1 MNEYYADLHVHI
13 GATETGKA
21 VKITASK
28 NLTLENILIEASD
41 HKGIDIVGII
51 DSHVPEVQSELKRM
65 IQHGEASELT
75 DGGIRYRNTTLLLG
89 TELEIYDPYCQG
101 PVHILAYF
109 PYIQNM
115 ERFTEWLKNCM
126 KNITLSSQ
134 RVYVHGKALQ
144 EAVKKECGL
153 FIPAHI
159 FTPHRSMY
167 GSGVRKSLA
176 EIFNPD
182 QIDAVELGLSS
193 NTEMADGISELH
205 RYPYV
210 SNSDAHSLPKIARE
224 YQKMKMEHPSFQEFV
239 KVLKKKEGREITAN
253 YGLNPF
259 LGKYYL
265 TTCESCG
272 IPRPDPEEP
281 CPHCGK
287 SRVIKGVSKRIAE
300 LTDSRKRIAP
310 ERPPY
315 IHQIPLQFI
324 PGIGPK
330 TLQRLKEAF
339 GTEMKVLHETE
350 YDELI
355 GIISQKTADFIIAAR
370 NGTLAL
376 KAGGGGTYGKVEQK
390 AHP

>member
-13 GATETGKA
+13 GATNTGKP

-28 NLTLENILIEASD
+28 NLTMENILIEASD
-41 HKGIDIVGII
+41 HKGIDMVGII
-51 DSHVPEVQSELKRM
+51 DSHVPEVQRELKRM
-65 IQHGEASELT
+65 IQIGEAAELA

-89 TELEIYDPYCQG
+89 TELEIYDPYCKG
-101 PVHILAYF
+101 PVHILAFF
-109 PYIQNM
+109 PFMNNM
-115 ERFTEWLKNCM
+115 ERFTEWLISRM

-134 RVYVHGKALQ
+134 RVYVHGKVLQ
-144 EAVKKECGL
+144 EAVKKEDGL

-182 QIDAVELGLSS
+182 HIDAVELGLSS
-193 NTEMADGISELH
+193 NTEMADGIPELH
-205 RYPYV
+205 RYPFL

-224 YQKMKMEHPSFQEFV
+224 YQKMKMSHPSFGEFI
-239 KVLKKKEGREITAN
+239 KVLRKEGGREITAN

-265 TTCESCG
+265 TTCEGCGADNQHSGESC
-272 IPRPDPEEP
+272 PN
-281 CPHCGK
+281 CGK
-287 SRVIKGVSKRIAE
+287 SRIIKGVSERIAE
-300 LTDSRKRIAP
+300 LSDPKKRAP

-339 GTEMKVLHETE
+339 GTEMKVLHEAE
-350 YDELI
+350 YEQLI
-355 GIISQKTADFIIAAR
+355 GIISRKTADLILAAR

-376 KAGGGGTYGKVEQK
+376 KAGGGGIYGKVEQK